1 MAGGMTRCQCKV
13 TDKLSEIFLAML
25 SGRRQVAPYE
35 TGTMVGA
42 MAKLSGEVG
51 GEACDLPLY
60 FAGGGSAFGIRRAG
74 VRGVPEVSADV

>member
-1 MAGGMTRCQCKV
+1 M
-13 TDKLSEIFLAML
+13 TDKLLDIFLAML

-42 MAKLSGEVG
+42 MAKLSGEVGGEVG